1 MDIESK
7 SLTTCGVTP
16 DGREILLGLVDT
28 DGKSATIRLPL
39 NQAGT
44 LAMTLPELI
53 NQALRSRFND
63 QSLRYAYPL
72 TSWTVEQ
79 SSDPQTIM
87 VTLKT
92 VDGFTVCFSVETE
105 LQSELGE
112 ALVKEHTRKTTL
124 HAN

>member
-1 MDIESK
+1 MPSCAGW
-7 SLTTCGVTP
+7 TTSRV
-16 DGREILLGLVDT
+16 LLGLVDT
-28 DGKSATIRLPL
+28 HGKSATIRLPL

-44 LAMTLPELI
+44 LAMTLPELT

-63 QSLRYAYPL
+63 QGLRYAYPL
-72 TSWTVEQ
+72 ASWTVEQ

-92 VDGFTVCFSVETE
+92 VDGFTVCFSMETE
-105 LQSELGE
+105 LQSGLGE
-112 ALVKEHTRKTTL
+112 AVVKEHAGKPTL